1 MDPPHPRTTVG
12 EVANLLDFS
21 LASPQTNKYFHAA
34 EPWKSANPQWVLYN
48 VAESLRISAIL
59 LQPFMPDKSRE
70 LLDLLRVDTSN
81 PAKRAFSA
89 TVYGSDPDYGEDIRK
104 GMLFPPLLT
113 EE

>member
-1 MDPPHPRTTVG
+1 MI
-12 EVANLLDFS
+12 FS
-21 LASPQTNKYFHAA
+21 FASPQTNKYFHAA

-59 LQPFMPDKSRE
+59 LQPFMPDKSHE
-70 LLDLLRVDTSN
+70 LLDILRVDTSN

-89 TVYGSDPDYGEDIRK
+89 TVYGSDPDYGEGIKK